1 MGVAIWYVALLLSLF
16 HSQSSVH
23 ASIRGQLLK
32 EALDWRH
39 VRVMSFLHCSHHHEE
54 SIKNARYLRQ
64 NFQGL
69 MSTVE
74 LSEFNVGEFDAML
87 QFGHVPVGVA
97 LDCRCPEVERVLRDL
112 SKRGYFNLES
122 FSWFLLGT
130 DGPQLAEAFLQ
141 DLNFTVS
148 LSVTVMQRNTMSV
161 ESFSV
166 FDAYAQWIEKDWQFF
181 MLRIGMWHKVTGFQ
195 IWDNRSRYQRRRIL
209 NGIDLKG
216 IRLQDEITPIE
227 FMKEP
232 NNIIALSM
240 WSSFAQIHNI
250 SISTIATLE
259 KIGLILIKANK
270 ENIQNFDYSAAAAA
284 KSRTVVLF
292 QHPQEASTRSIFL
305 RPFSLALWLAIGAV
319 FILVGLM
326 IRKAQELQNKKHAS
340 FTTELLMVGVF
351 CQQGFVGNVDTVSV
365 RIMVLSVLIFT
376 ALLYQFYIAHIVGYL
391 LMVQPKQMK
400 SLEQLLENAFD
411 IILEDSDEIVMY
423 KNDITHKRSLDQMN
437 VTQGMSL
444 IKSNRKAI
452 VCDQQRGYSAV
463 NALFS
468 DNDRCRL
475 QEIVLFPE
483 IPLHLALPKGSPYKD
498 LFRVTLLKIIE
509 HGVMQYEQ
517 RRWFADKPECA
528 INEVKMPELNL
539 DQTASVFQLVLIGVI
554 GSMVVLLLE
563 ILINRLTS
571 TDGFKQ

>member
-1 MGVAIWYVALLLSLF
+1 
-16 HSQSSVH
+16 
-23 ASIRGQLLK
+23 
-32 EALDWRH
+32 
-39 VRVMSFLHCSHHHEE
+39 
-54 SIKNARYLRQ
+54 
-64 NFQGL
+64 
-69 MSTVE
+69 
-74 LSEFNVGEFDAML
+74 ML

-411 IILEDSDEIVMY
+411 IILEDSDEIV
-423 KNDITHKRSLDQMN
+423 I
-437 VTQGMSL
+437 
-444 IKSNRKAI
+444 
-452 VCDQQRGYSAV
+452 
-463 NALFS
+463 
-468 DNDRCRL
+468 L